1 MDVHRYL
8 RDVLML
14 ILDQPTI
21 SLAARGRHEIVKQIL
36 HLADERTV
44 VLVSH
49 RGSGVP
55 AELFQLQA
63 EVYHDGPF

>member
-8 RDVLML
+8 RDVPM
-14 ILDQPTI
+14 
-21 SLAARGRHEIVKQIL
+21 HELVKQIL
-36 HLADERTV
+36 RLADERTV

-49 RGSGVP
+49 RVSGVP
-55 AELFQLQA
+55 AELFRLQA